1 MAKVS
6 MREDTALIVC
16 LDPVELETVD
26 MHGKREK
33 LSVTDAMADMVEY
46 VISQKRREICQE
58 EDDAVASQSEEA
70 PAIGL
75 DIKYPKE
82 GPLSLLTHDEKE
94 YLMAHLRVAL
104 SEGLCT
110 LLIRH
115 FSGDN

>member
-6 MREDTALIVC
+6 MREDTALIVS
-16 LDPVELETVD
+16 LDPVELETVG

-46 VISQKRREICQE
+46 VIRQKRCEICQE
-58 EDDAVASQSEEA
+58 EDDAVASQSEDA
-70 PAIGL
+70 PEIGL

-82 GPLSLLTHDEKE
+82 GPLSLLTHSEKE
-94 YLMAHLRVAL
+94 YLTARLRVAL
-104 SEGLCT
+104 SEGLCA

-115 FSGDN
+115 FSGGN

>member
-6 MREDTALIVC
+6 MREDTALIVS

-58 EDDAVASQSEEA
+58 EDDAVACQSEEA
-70 PAIGL
+70 PAVGL

-82 GPLSLLTHDEKE
+82 GWLSLLTDDEKD
-94 YLMAHLRVAL
+94 YLLSRLTEAL
-104 SEGLCT
+104 GKGVTT

-115 FSGDN
+115 SSGGN